1 MWRARPI
8 DLPDT
13 IYEYH
18 QLEVVAVL
26 YLLSTI
32 SIAFI
37 IVVKIV
43 LSTTKWCDD
52 IPALTS
58 SPPAYFVRT
67 FYQNTRYLV
76 VYDSTRLLSLLVV
89 VIYYCSVPLS
99 WLTSFVFVFS
109 MPVCGARR
117 TNDSSA

>member
-43 LSTTKWCDD
+43 LSTTKWCDG

-99 WLTSFVFVFS
+99 WF
-109 MPVCGARR
+109 
-117 TNDSSA
+117 